1 MCAIDFSLTLTESL
15 RSGWCV
21 HCSAGHFLS
30 RATKSTK
37 KRPWKPMV
45 STQLRAVRRM
55 HSTSQKRIA
64 YGSHFWGVMDSFPR
78 RTTQF
83 VMSCTARKNW
93 FVETSPK
100 CSMAAATIPLSRSPL
115 QNVEDGT
122 PIFLS
127 GAAAKREAGTI
138 PDLHQNAVL
147 KVKSRG
153 CFAARSNRPKEV
165 KGPLVPC
172 GVSLVTFFRW

>member
-1 MCAIDFSLTLTESL
+1 MSIAPQGNFCQE
-15 RSGWCV
+15 RQ
-21 HCSAGHFLS
+21 
-30 RATKSTK
+30 KSPKTPFETHGFK
-37 KRPWKPMV
+37 K
-45 STQLRAVRRM
+45 LRAARRM

-64 YGSHFWGVMDSFPR
+64 YGSRFWGVMDSFPR

-147 KVKSRG
+147 KVNSRG
-153 CFAARSNRPKEV
+153 CFAVKSNRPKEV